1 MSFDYETVL
10 NKLIL
15 SNSVADAIVVLQDN
29 AAIDFVTFHLMN
41 NVSALVDNPFVRTT
55 YPPEWVS
62 YYLLNSL
69 VAKDPIVKAAHNA
82 KKPFIWSDSDLSDPE
97 RNSWPCPQD
106 YKIGHSGFSIP
117 HVDEFGRKKLAVTEF
132 PHLEDDEWR
141 AFIDENGEQL
151 VLLATDL
158 HMKGVSEAF
167 AEAEDVPYLSPREYE
182 CLKWTSLEN
191 PILRSLLSCPCQNI
205 LYAPI

>member
-1 MSFDYETVL
+1 M
-10 NKLIL
+10 
-15 SNSVADAIVVLQDN
+15 
-29 AAIDFVTFHLMN
+29 
-41 NVSALVDNPFVRTT
+41 RTT

-82 KKPFIWSDSDLSDPE
+82 KKPFIWSDLDLSDPE
-97 RNSWPCPQD
+97 KEFLAMSQD

-117 HVDEFGRKKLAVTEF
+117 YVDEFGRKSLLSLNS
-132 PHLEDDEWR
+132 HLEDDEWR

-167 AEAEDVPYLSPREYE
+167 AEAEDVPHLSPREYE
-182 CLKWTSLEN
+182 CLKWTSLGKSYSEIAVILSLSEHIVRPVEN
-191 PILRSLLSCPCQNI
+191 GIKLDSVIWSKVTGNEDGLI
-205 LYAPI
+205 